1 MKILLTILTPLL
13 GLSLATSAAD
23 FNKAKATNWHHWR
36 GPDATGASNTAKPP
50 INWSEEK
57 KNAYIYGTLRKT
69 GWKPSTQ
76 KAFKG
81 GLITR
86 PRLAKRGY

>member
-1 MKILLTILTPLL
+1 MPKELE
-13 GLSLATSAAD
+13 
-23 FNKAKATNWHHWR
+23 NKLKQQV
-36 GPDATGASNTAKPP
+36 SNK
-50 INWSEEK
+50 NWSEEK

-76 KAFKG
+76 KAFRG
-81 GLITR
+81 GLITK

>member
-1 MKILLTILTPLL
+1 MPKELE
-13 GLSLATSAAD
+13 
-23 FNKAKATNWHHWR
+23 NKLKQQV
-36 GPDATGASNTAKPP
+36 SNK
-50 INWSEEK
+50 NWSEEK
-57 KNAYIYGTLRKT
+57 KNDYIYGTLRKT

>member
-1 MKILLTILTPLL
+1 MPKELENRLKQKV
-13 GLSLATSAAD
+13 S
-23 FNKAKATNWHHWR
+23 NK
-36 GPDATGASNTAKPP
+36 
-50 INWSEEK
+50 NWSEEK

-81 GLITR
+81 GLITK